1 MLGKMNPKQMDKMMR
16 QMGMKSLDIDAS
28 EVIIKCKDKE
38 IVISN
43 PGVQKI
49 IMMGQESFQISGEVS
64 ERSIDAFSKEDVLM
78 VSEQTNVS
86 EDEAVTAL
94 KNADGDIAEAI
105 MSLKNDD

>member
-1 MLGKMNPKQMDKMMR
+1 MNPKQMDKMMR
-16 QMGMKSLDIDAS
+16 QMGMKSVDIDAS
-28 EVIIKCKDKE
+28 EVIIKCADKE

-64 ERSIDAFSKEDVLM
+64 EKSIDAFSKEDVLM
-78 VSEQTNVS
+78 VVEQTSVS
-86 EDEAVTAL
+86 EDKAMTAL